1 MLNVFCLQNG
11 TSRSPVRSEPTIS
24 MRRLSEKLSSLAG
37 KSSKSQPLVENDAFE
52 GIGDDDL

>member
-1 MLNVFCLQNG
+1 M
-11 TSRSPVRSEPTIS
+11 SPTRSEPTIS
-24 MRRLSEKLSSLAG
+24 MRRLSEKLGSLSI